1 MFEIITRK
9 FQLKFKDRTAA
20 GSILAEILKDRLK
33 KEKLEQRI
41 LVLGVPRGGVLTAD
55 SVARKLSKNA
65 FKYIEF
71 DVIFPRKLTDTDNK
85 EQAIGAVME
94 DGTTYL
100 DEELNSM
107 SQITQEYLEKE
118 KTDRIEEIRR
128 VNILYS
134 MYKPINGYEH
144 LEEKTV
150 ILVDDGA
157 ATGATLMVA
166 AKWLRIKYTPKR
178 LVIAVPV
185 APKDTVR
192 LLKQEA
198 DVVEVVTS
206 PSSVFSSVGQF
217 YQDFEQVPDDKV
229 IAILRNRT
237 LVNS

>member
-20 GSILAEILKDRLK
+20 GSLLAEILKDRLK

-65 FKYIEF
+65 FKYVDF
-71 DVIFPRKLTDTDNK
+71 DLIFPRKLTDRDNK

-100 DEELNSM
+100 DEELTST
-107 SQITQEYLEKE
+107 SQITPEYLEKE
-118 KTDRIEEIRR
+118 KAERIEEIRR
-128 VNILYS
+128 TNILYS
-134 MYKPINGYEH
+134 IYRPINGYEH
-144 LEEKTV
+144 LEEKTA

-157 ATGATLMVA
+157 ATGATLIVA
-166 AKWLRIKYTPKR
+166 AKWLRIKYAPKR

-185 APKDTVR
+185 APRHTVE
-192 LLKQEA
+192 LLEHESDEVNVA
-198 DVVEVVTS
+198 ISPPIFRSVE
-206 PSSVFSSVGQF
+206 QF
-217 YQDFEQVPDDKV
+217 YHDFEQVSDVKV
-229 IAILRNRT
+229 MEILRTRNNMI
-237 LVNS
+237 L